1 VNQGHDR
8 ADSELP
14 LKAEGQVKHDAAQR
28 HQHAE
33 AALVAQLFTHL
44 RANELDALDHRR
56 IAGICLTQRSRYLVA
71 QQRIIAGHTHQQVGR
86 RTKALHHGIVEAG
99 RNQFVTHL
107 GQISRLLVGQ
117 LDKRTAGE
125 VQAVVHAL
133 VEHAE
138 QGQHGKQYSD
148 AERYVAN
155 AHEVD
160 CT

>member
-1 VNQGHDR
+1 MPPSAISMPR
-8 ADSELP
+8 P
-14 LKAEGQVKHDAAQR
+14 PP
-28 HQHAE
+28 
-33 AALVAQLFTHL
+33 VAQLFTYL
-44 RANELDALDHRR
+44 RAHELDALDHRR
-56 IAGICLTQRSRYLVA
+56 VAGICLAQRSRYLVA
-71 QQRIIAGHTHQQVGR
+71 QQRIIAGHAHQQVGR
-86 RTKALHHGIVEAG
+86 RTKALHHGIVETG
-99 RNQFVTHL
+99 RNQLVAHL
-107 GQISRLLVGQ
+107 GQVSRLLVGQ
-117 LDKRTAGE
+117 LDQRTAGE